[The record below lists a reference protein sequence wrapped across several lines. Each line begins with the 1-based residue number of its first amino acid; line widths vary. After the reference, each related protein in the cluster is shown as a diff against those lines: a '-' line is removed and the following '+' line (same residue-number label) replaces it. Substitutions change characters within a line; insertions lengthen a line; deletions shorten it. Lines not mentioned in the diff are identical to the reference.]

1 MPVDIALKAMTLWA
15 AWQHYED
22 DAKGS
27 QAVGKL
33 AHLTLLAADPMT
45 IDPDRLAGIKVQN
58 TYKEGREVW
67 RR

>member
-1 MPVDIALKAMTLWA
+1 
-15 AWQHYED
+15 
-22 DAKGS
+22 
-27 QAVGKL
+27 
-33 AHLTLLAADPMT
+33 MT